1 MPRASG
7 SRPPVG
13 FAETAQPRNH
23 AGMATTSAPKM
34 AQPRAAKPAAAGK
47 GAGVAVAKKH
57 RTDWAAVER
66 DYRTGK
72 FTLRELEA
80 KHGAFNSSIARKA
93 KKSGWTQD
101 LTLAIKQA
109 THAKLTE
116 AMVGEMASDGAQND
130 SATVLA
136 AAEINKQVIL
146 GHRHGLLALTNVK
159 RTLLAQIEQA
169 AQSLPE
175 LAEVIEMVRKPDDNG
190 IDRAND
196 ALRKAMGRSALV
208 DDLKKLADVD
218 EKVRK
223 GEREAFGLD
232 DAIKPE
238 SDGLAAMATAELQK
252 LRERLMHD

>member
-1 MPRASG
+1 MAST
-7 SRPPVG
+7 P
-13 FAETAQPRNH
+13 
-23 AGMATTSAPKM
+23 APKK
-34 AQPRAAKPAAAGK
+34 APPIATKPASRKKDAG
-47 GAGVAVAKKH
+47 AAVAKKH

-116 AMVGEMASDGAQND
+116 AMVSEMASDGAQND
-130 SATVLA
+130 SATVLV
-136 AAEINKQVIL
+136 AAEVNKQVIL
-146 GHRHGLLALTNVK
+146 GHRKGLQELTSVK
-159 RTLLAQIEQA
+159 RTLLDQIQQA
-169 AQSLPE
+169 AALLPD
-175 LAEVIEMVRKPDDNG
+175 LAEVVEMVRQPDDNG
-190 IDRAND
+190 VDRAND
-196 ALRKAMGRSALV
+196 ALRKAMSRSALV

-232 DAIKPE
+232 DVGQPE
-238 SDGLAAMATAELQK
+238 NEGLAAMATAELQR
-252 LRERLMHD
+252 LRERLLND